1 VNQIKTITLPVE
13 GMTCASCVARVEKTL
28 THVGGVQQA
37 AVNLASERVTLSYDP
52 ARTDLTALA
61 TAVENAGYKLVLPET
76 HPAGELSRDEI
87 DRSLQDDHQERSY
100 RKTKSDFILSLVL
113 SAPVMVIIM
122 ISMTDWFMQW
132 SPLSMD
138 EVNNV
143 LLLLSAVV
151 MALPGRRFFESAW
164 VQAKHFAADMNT
176 LVAVGT
182 GTAFLFSAL
191 VVLFPSRFPLAVAT
205 NNIYFDTSVTITT
218 LILLGKLLEARAKRK
233 TTDALRTLL
242 TLQPKTARIIRDG
255 KEFEVE
261 AHRVAVHDV
270 VVVKPGEKIP
280 VDGII
285 TSGITSIDESLVT
298 GESLP
303 VDKAPGQKVVG
314 GTINKNGSIEFR
326 ATAVGRDTVVAHIA
340 RLVEEAQGSK
350 APIQA
355 LADKIAGVFVP
366 VVIGISVVTFI
377 GWYAAGGLSVS
388 GAMVNFIAVLI
399 IACPCA
405 LGLATPTAIMVGTGL
420 GARRGILIR
429 NAESLERAKNIDI
442 IVFDKT
448 GTLTAGKPTV
458 TDVVAVNGFEEQVVL
473 QLAGAVER
481 KSEHP
486 LARAVVDWTNQ
497 KQIGLSDVES
507 FRSESGWGVG
517 GTVAGKV
524 VLVGNSSML
533 QKYSVT
539 GAGDNAEEHRVRIR
553 RDGDQRENLNEFVSS
568 LTQQGK
574 TPMFVAID
582 GRLAGVIAVA
592 DVVKPTTLRSV
603 EKLKSMGFE
612 LIMLTGDNETTGKA
626 IAAQIG
632 LTSVIAQVVPEEKS
646 GHIRHL
652 QSNGRIVAM
661 VGDGINDAP
670 ALAQADVSIAM
681 GSGTDVAMET
691 ADITLMHN
699 DLGGVVDAIR
709 LSRRTILSIRQN
721 LFWAFIYNVIGI
733 PVAAFGY
740 LNPMLAAA
748 AMALSSVSV
757 VSNSLRLRSWKP

>member
-1 VNQIKTITLPVE
+1 
-13 GMTCASCVARVEKTL
+13 
-28 THVGGVQQA
+28 
-37 AVNLASERVTLSYDP
+37 
-52 ARTDLTALA
+52 
-61 TAVENAGYKLVLPET
+61 
-76 HPAGELSRDEI
+76 
-87 DRSLQDDHQERSY
+87 
-100 RKTKSDFILSLVL
+100 
-113 SAPVMVIIM
+113 
-122 ISMTDWFMQW
+122 
-132 SPLSMD
+132 MD